1 MQRANSLQNCIRSIP
16 LPFNRRTTTL
26 LIIIFL
32 FARITQDLSAK
43 DWSIFVTPLFSV
55 EYGTIGEYVY
65 KKDTDGDYKKIS
77 ELDWDIKPA
86 LYFGGSI
93 GVSWKTLTILGFAR
107 GAVPMRSGDMEDSDW
122 KTLTDVKTTYSIH
135 RNTLSSSYAFGGQIS
150 YAFHIA
156 DTFAIRPFTGVD
168 YTHIALKARDGRA
181 WEGYDALT
189 HTGVAWNDPAAK
201 PYVPLGIDYTR
212 EEVYTWLGISFDT
225 VFNDKFTI
233 ALSFALS
240 PYTYIQALD
249 RHYGGY
255 GTIPDT
261 YFADILHGWFSTY
274 RFGAEAVYSFNKNIS
289 LSLSLSW
296 TLTHRMRGATYDA
309 RRPAGPWH
317 KSDDAES
324 GASRSTGEISIGCTY
339 RLNF

>member
-1 MQRANSLQNCIRSIP
+1 MRRANSSQNCIRSIP
-16 LPFNRRTTTL
+16 LSFNRRTIKL

-32 FARITQDLSAK
+32 LVRITQNLSAK
-43 DWSIFVTPLFSV
+43 DWSVSVTPFFSV
-55 EYGTIGEYVY
+55 EYGTIGEFVY
-65 KKDTDGDYKKIS
+65 KKDASGDYKKIS
-77 ELDWDIKPA
+77 DLDWDIKPA
-86 LYFGGSI
+86 LYFGGAVGASRKALSI
-93 GVSWKTLTILGFAR
+93 RGFAR

-122 KTLTDVKTTYSIH
+122 KTLTDLKTTYSVH
-135 RNTLSSSYAFGGQIS
+135 KNTIASSYAFGGRIS

-156 DTFAIRPFTGVD
+156 DSFSISPFTGVD
-168 YTHIALKARDGRA
+168 YTYIALKARDGRA

-212 EEVYTWLGISFDT
+212 EEVHTWFGVSLDT
-225 VFNDKFTI
+225 VFNNKFTF

-240 PYTYIQALD
+240 PYVYIQALD
-249 RHYGGY
+249 HHYGGS
-255 GTIPDT
+255 GT
-261 YFADILHGWFSTY
+261 YFADILHGWFSAY

-296 TLTHRMRGATYDA
+296 TLTRRIRGATYNA
-309 RRPAGPWH
+309 NSPTGPWH
-317 KSDDAES
+317 KSGDAEG

>member
-1 MQRANSLQNCIRSIP
+1 MIK
-16 LPFNRRTTTL
+16 T
-26 LIIIFL
+26 
-32 FARITQDLSAK
+32 LSAE
-43 DWSIFVTPLFSV
+43 DWSISVTPLFSV
-55 EYGTIGEYVY
+55 EYGTIDEFVY
-65 KKDTDGDYKKIS
+65 KKDVDGNYKKIS

-86 LYFGGSI
+86 LYFGGAVGVLWKALSI
-93 GVSWKTLTILGFAR
+93 QGFAR
-107 GAVPMRSGDMEDSDW
+107 GAVPMRSGNMEDSDW
-122 KTLTDVKTTYSIH
+122 KTLTDLKTTYSIH
-135 RNTLSSSYAFGGQIS
+135 KNMLASSYAFGGRIS

-156 DTFAIRPFTGVD
+156 DSFSINPFSGVD
-168 YTHIALKARDGRA
+168 YTYIALKARDGRA

-212 EEVYTWLGISFDT
+212 EEVHTWSGVSFDT
-225 VFNDKFTI
+225 VFNNKFTF

-240 PYTYIQALD
+240 PYAYIQALD
-249 RHYGGY
+249 HHYGGS
-255 GTIPDT
+255 GTSSDR
-261 YFADILHGWFSTY
+261 YFADILHGWFSAY

-296 TLTHRMRGATYDA
+296 TLTRRIRGATYNA
-309 RRPAGPWH
+309 NSPTGPWH
-317 KSDDAES
+317 KSGDAEG

>member
-1 MQRANSLQNCIRSIP
+1 MRRANSSQNCIRSIP
-16 LPFNRRTTTL
+16 LPFNRRTTIL
-26 LIIIFL
+26 LIIIL
-32 FARITQDLSAK
+32 FARVTHSFAAE
-43 DWSIFVTPLFSV
+43 DWSVSVTPFFSV
-55 EYGTIGEYVY
+55 KYGTIGEYVY
-65 KKDTDGDYKKIS
+65 KKDASGDYKKIS

-86 LYFGGSI
+86 LYFGGAV
-93 GVSWKTLTILGFAR
+93 GASWKALSIRGFAR

-122 KTLTDVKTTYSIH
+122 KTLTDLKTTYSVH
-135 RNTLSSSYAFGGQIS
+135 KNTIASSYAFGGRIS

-156 DTFAIRPFTGVD
+156 DSFSISPFTGVD
-168 YTHIALKARDGRA
+168 YTYIALKARDGRA

-212 EEVYTWLGISFDT
+212 EEMHTWSGVSFDT
-225 VFNDKFTI
+225 VFNNKFTF

-240 PYTYIQALD
+240 PYAYIQALD
-249 RHYGGY
+249 HHYGGS
-255 GTIPDT
+255 GT
-261 YFADILHGWFSTY
+261 YFADILHGWFSAY

-296 TLTHRMRGATYDA
+296 TLTRRIRGATYNA
-309 RRPAGPWH
+309 NSPTGPWH
-317 KSDDAES
+317 KSGDAEG
-324 GASRSTGEISIGCTY
+324 GASRSTGEISIGCIY